1 MNIRTVGV
9 VGLGLMGRG
18 ICASLLANNFQV
30 VAFDIDPASFAAAKA
45 HVAAALEELAR
56 HPSDAEAIPEGWPSH
71 FQPTAELSRLGS
83 CDFVIESIPED
94 PVIKQETIAALER
107 LLPKS
112 TPIASNTSA
121 LPISLLQAHCQFPQ
135 RVVGMHWAEPSHLT
149 RFLEIIRGEHTD
161 DATSESAASLGRQL
175 GKDPTIVQ
183 RDVPGFIVN
192 RLAYAMYR
200 EAFWLLENEVA
211 DVDTIDRAFVNAIS
225 VWANVAGPFR
235 WMDLSGLPAY
245 AQAMRRLFPE
255 LSQATETPAC
265 FQAMIDE
272 GARGAA
278 NGRGFY
284 SYTAEEADAWR
295 AKLVENV
302 HVTRQLSAL
311 PHTIVKD
318 LA

>member
-18 ICASLLANNFQV
+18 ICTSLLANNFQV
-30 VAFDIDPASFAAAKA
+30 VAYDINPESFAAARA
-45 HVAAALEELAR
+45 HVASALEELAR
-56 HPSDAEAIPEGWPSH
+56 HPSVAEAIPENWPSH
-71 FQPTAELSRLGS
+71 FQLTADLSPLGD

-107 LLPKS
+107 LLPNS

-121 LPISLLQAHCQFPQ
+121 LPISLLQAHCQLPQ
-135 RVVGMHWAEPSHLT
+135 RIIGMHWAEPCHLT

-161 DATSESAASLGRQL
+161 DATADSAANLGRQL

-200 EAFWLLENEVA
+200 EAFWLLENNVA

-245 AQAMRRLFPE
+245 AQAMGRLFPE

-265 FQAMIDE
+265 FQSMIDD

-284 SYTAEEADAWR
+284 SYTAEEAEAWR
-295 AKLVENV
+295 AKLVKNV
-302 HVTRQLSAL
+302 HATRQRSPL
-311 PHTIVKD
+311 PQPTVKD
-318 LA
+318 LS